1 MMFAS
6 FAFVSCQN
14 SASADSTDAAPEKVQ
29 TIESPDA
36 SAVVTSEPTGPT
48 TVASFKELEYDFGS
62 VDQGEKVTHTYTFKN
77 DGKEPLI
84 ISNAKGSCGC
94 TVPQWPKEPIAPGE
108 EGEILVQFDT
118 KGKKGNQTKTV
129 TLTANTE
136 PAQTYLK
143 IKGIVN
149 APDAPVEGK

>member
-1 MMFAS
+1 MFAS

-14 SASADSTDAAPEKVQ
+14 SASADTSSTPESVQ
-29 TIESPDA
+29 TIETPGDVKTNT
-36 SAVVTSEPTGPT
+36 VVTSEPTGPT
-48 TVASFKELEYDFGS
+48 TTATFGELEYDFGS
-62 VDQGEKVTHTYTFKN
+62 VDQGEKVTHKYTFKN

-149 APDAPVEGK
+149 APDAAEGK